1 MLCPSNPHVLR
12 PDRPR
17 CPALPVCNPWEE
29 TMKRLAIASLVAAAL
44 VAPAAHAQMSELRIM
59 APAGPGGGWD
69 QTARTI
75 QATLQSLGLVSNIQ
89 VENVA
94 GAGGT
99 VGLQQFVNRS
109 TGDASA
115 TIVGGY
121 VMVGAIIANNAPVSL
136 ADITPLARL
145 TGEYVVVVAPSS
157 SEIMDAEDLA
167 EALRADVGGVTW
179 AGGSAGGVDH
189 VAAGMIAQAAG
200 VDPAEINYIPYSG
213 GGEALAAILG
223 GQVSV
228 GVSGYSEFAA
238 QIDAGELRVIGI
250 TAPERQSYLDAPT
263 FAEQGLG
270 VSVQNWRMIA
280 AAPGISAEE
289 RETLLTTI
297 RSMAQ
302 SDAWNT
308 ELANRGWV
316 NTYLDGDDFAAYLA
330 SEIELTGAILSEL
343 GITN

>member
-1 MLCPSNPHVLR
+1 MQFWEDIMKHLSIAAVL
-12 PDRPR
+12 
-17 CPALPVCNPWEE
+17 AATL
-29 TMKRLAIASLVAAAL
+29 IAPMAS
-44 VAPAAHAQMSELRIM
+44 AQISELRIM

-75 QATLQSLGLVSNIQ
+75 QSTLQAEGLVANIQ

-99 VGLQQFVNRS
+99 IGLQQFVNRS

-121 VMVGAIIANNAPVSL
+121 VMVGAIIANNSNVTL

-145 TGEYVVVVAPSS
+145 TGEYVVVVAAADSP
-157 SEIMDAEDLA
+157 INTAEDLA
-167 EALRADVGGVTW
+167 NAMRADIGGVTW

-189 VAAGMIAQAAG
+189 IAAGLFAKAAG
-200 VDPAEINYIPYSG
+200 LAPEEINYIPYSG

-228 GVSGYSEFAA
+228 GISGFSEFSS
-238 QIDAGELRVIGI
+238 QIEAGALKVIGI

-263 FAEQGLG
+263 FAEQGFD
-270 VSVQNWRMIA
+270 VDVQNWRMIA
-280 AAPGISAEE
+280 GAPGITDEQRAN
-289 RETLLTTI
+289 LLDAI
-297 RSMAQ
+297 EKMAA
-302 SDAWNT
+302 SDRWNA
-308 ELANRGWV
+308 ELATKGWV
-316 NTYLDGDDFAAYLA
+316 NTFLAGDDFAAYLEEQITA
-330 SEIELTGAILSEL
+330 TTAILADL
-343 GITN
+343 GITE